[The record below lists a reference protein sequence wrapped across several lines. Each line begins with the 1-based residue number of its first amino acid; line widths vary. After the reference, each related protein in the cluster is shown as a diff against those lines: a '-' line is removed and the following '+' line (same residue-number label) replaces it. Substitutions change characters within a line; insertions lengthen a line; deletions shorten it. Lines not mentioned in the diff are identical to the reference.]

1 LGTITSITQHTVIT
15 KVNASTASVSVAGL
29 LTCPSGGLISLA
41 VNDVLLIQTAS
52 ILYAARVSV
61 ASTNDTSLT
70 LSPAYT
76 SAINSGITSITKQV
90 AGTRDLLWKT
100 VNTSSTFGVTSFA
113 STFQSCR
120 YFNQKI
126 STPTPTNPNNYWNMT
141 KATTVASMFL
151 GGSTALVNL
160 FNNGQIVGGN
170 TQLLNWSVSASVTKT
185 NWNTN
190 SKLVAGA
197 GGNGVTTPQL

>member
-1 LGTITSITQHTVIT
+1 
-15 KVNASTASVSVAGL
+15 
-29 LTCPSGGLISLA
+29 
-41 VNDVLLIQTAS
+41 
-52 ILYAARVSV
+52 
-61 ASTNDTSLT
+61 
-70 LSPAYT
+70 
-76 SAINSGITSITKQV
+76 
-90 AGTRDLLWKT
+90 
-100 VNTSSTFGVTSFA
+100 
-113 STFQSCR
+113 
-120 YFNQKI
+120 
-126 STPTPTNPNNYWNMT
+126 MT